1 MAANRIPAISPI
13 ARVPATWPAVR
24 EAAPPATPAQPA
36 PVARPAAPGALSD
49 STLGALASMAPTLPP
64 HLLAAATDRDGQRRG
79 TPTPFGEAGAEGE
92 TLPAPLAATLV
103 PPEARLLR
111 ANGAPAAPLAAA
123 WRAQVLSG
131 DRGLPRPTEPA
142 RGPRP
147 ASTPP
152 AWATAE
158 FPALALL
165 PLAASQAL
173 AAQHAIQTLAAQH
186 AIGTLAAQ
194 HATPPPALPGLSPDK
209 LGYLLHAWNGLPVAL
224 RLVEAE
230 PEDAQP
236 TPQQATLP
244 ALRLALALP
253 TPGRLVLQ
261 MQLAAGGVWLA
272 VAVEQ
277 AAALPHV
284 QAALPAITAAL
295 GQAGLRLLRWRLER
309 GGGHGAAFNNPPL
322 QLPPTAVLLAP
333 ALFRAA
339 AEIVLVL
346 QQVELLAAAEKAKP
360 ADPPVVTP
368 AGSQALVKPEPP
380 VA

>member
-1 MAANRIPAISPI
+1 MAAHRIPAISPI
-13 ARVPATWPAVR
+13 ARVPATWPAAR
-24 EAAPPATPAQPA
+24 ETAPAAAPAQPA
-36 PVARPAAPGALSD
+36 PAARPAAPGGLSD
-49 STLGALASMAPTLPP
+49 ATLGALASMAPALPP
-64 HLLAAATDRDGQRRG
+64 HLLAAAADRDGQRRG
-79 TPTPFGEAGAEGE
+79 TSAPFGEAAAEGE

-131 DRGLPRPTEPA
+131 DRGLARAAEPA

-147 ASTPP
+147 AAAPP

-165 PLAASQAL
+165 PLAASQSM
-173 AAQHAIQTLAAQH
+173 AAQHAVPGAQ
-186 AIGTLAAQ
+186 A
-194 HATPPPALPGLSPDK
+194 PVLPGLTPDK
-209 LGYLLHAWNGLPVAL
+209 LGYLLHAWNGLPVGL
-224 RLVEAE
+224 RLVQAE

-236 TPQQATLP
+236 PPQQAELP

-253 TPGRLVLQ
+253 TLGRLVLQ
-261 MQLAAGGVWLA
+261 LQLAHGGVWLA
-272 VAVEQ
+272 VAVED
-277 AAALPHV
+277 AGALPYV
-284 QAALPAITAAL
+284 QAALPALTSAL

-309 GGGHGAAFNNPPL
+309 GAGHGAAFHNAPL

-346 QQVELLAAAEKAKP
+346 QQVDLLAAAEKTEP
-360 ADPPVVTP
+360 AQPSVVTP
-368 AGSQALVKPEPP
+368 VDAQALVKPEPP

>member
-1 MAANRIPAISPI
+1 MAHRIPAISPI
-13 ARVPATWPAVR
+13 ARVPALWPTVR
-24 EAAPPATPAQPA
+24 ETAPAAAPAQTA
-36 PVARPAAPGALSD
+36 PTARPAGPGGLTD
-49 STLGALASMAPTLPP
+49 STLGALPSMAPALPP
-64 HLLAAATDRDGQRRG
+64 HLLAAAADRDGQRRG
-79 TPTPFGEAGAEGE
+79 SPAPGGEPGADCD
-92 TLPAPLAATLV
+92 TLPAPLTATLM

-131 DRGLPRPTEPA
+131 DRGLPRPELPA
-142 RGPRP
+142 TPPGP
-147 ASTPP
+147 ASAP

-173 AAQHAIQTLAAQH
+173 AAQQAITGAPLLAPLPA
-186 AIGTLAAQ
+186 
-194 HATPPPALPGLSPDK
+194 ATPMPGLTPDK

-230 PEDAQP
+230 AEDAQP
-236 TPQQATLP
+236 SPSQAALP
-244 ALRLALALP
+244 ALRLGLVLP
-253 TPGRLVLQ
+253 TLGRLVLQ
-261 MQLAAGGVWLA
+261 MQLAHGGVWLA
-272 VAVEQ
+272 VAAEA
-277 AAALPHV
+277 AAALPYV
-284 QAALPAITAAL
+284 QAALPALTAAL

-309 GGGHGAAFNNPPL
+309 GSGHGSAFANPPL

-339 AEIVLVL
+339 AEVVLVL
-346 QQVELLAAAEKAKP
+346 QQADALAAAEKTEP
-360 ADPPVVTP
+360 ADPPVPSPTDL
-368 AGSQALVKPEPP
+368 QAPLKPEPP

>member
-1 MAANRIPAISPI
+1 MAHRIPAISPI
-13 ARVPATWPAVR
+13 ARVPATWPTVR
-24 EAAPPATPAQPA
+24 EAAPSAAPAQPA
-36 PVARPAAPGALSD
+36 PVSRPASPGGLSD
-49 STLGALASMAPTLPP
+49 STLGALASMAPALPP
-64 HLLAAATDRDGQRRG
+64 HLLAAAIHRDGQRRG
-79 TPTPFGEAGAEGE
+79 TPTPYGEAAAEGE

-131 DRGLPRPTEPA
+131 DRGLPLAAEPA

-147 ASTPP
+147 AAAPP

-173 AAQHAIQTLAAQH
+173 AVQHAMAGSPAPGSTPGAA
-186 AIGTLAAQ
+186 
-194 HATPPPALPGLSPDK
+194 PPALPGITPDK

-224 RLVEAE
+224 RLVQAE

-236 TPQQATLP
+236 PPQQAELP

-253 TPGRLVLQ
+253 TLGRLVLQ
-261 MQLAAGGVWLA
+261 LQLAHGGVWLA
-272 VAVEQ
+272 VAVEE
-277 AAALPHV
+277 AGALPYV
-284 QAALPAITAAL
+284 QAALPALTSAL

-309 GGGHGAAFNNPPL
+309 GAGHGAAFHNAPL

-346 QQVELLAAAEKAKP
+346 QQVELLAAAEKTEP
-360 ADPPVVTP
+360 AQPPEVTP
-368 AGSQALVKPEPP
+368 VDAQALVKPEPP

>member
-1 MAANRIPAISPI
+1 MAAHRIPAISPI
-13 ARVPATWPAVR
+13 ARVPATWPAAR
-24 EAAPPATPAQPA
+24 EAASTAAPAQPV
-36 PVARPAAPGALSD
+36 PVARPAAPGGLSD
-49 STLGALASMAPTLPP
+49 STLGALASMAPALAP

-79 TPTPFGEAGAEGE
+79 MPTPFGEARADTD

-111 ANGAPAAPLAAA
+111 ANSAPAAPLAAA

-131 DRGLPRPTEPA
+131 DRGLARAAEPA

-147 ASTPP
+147 AAAPP

-165 PLAASQAL
+165 PLAASQAM
-173 AAQHAIQTLAAQH
+173 AAQHAAL
-186 AIGTLAAQ
+186 GTSPPGLPAG
-194 HATPPPALPGLSPDK
+194 ATPLALPGLTPDK

-236 TPQQATLP
+236 LPQQAGLP

-253 TPGRLVLQ
+253 TLGRLVLQ
-261 MQLAAGGVWLA
+261 MQLAHGGVWLA
-272 VAVEQ
+272 VAVEE
-277 AAALPHV
+277 ASALPYV
-284 QAALPAITAAL
+284 QAALPAITSAL

-309 GGGHGAAFNNPPL
+309 GAGHGAAFNNPPL

-346 QQVELLAAAEKAKP
+346 QQVELLAAAEKTEP
-360 ADPPVVTP
+360 AQPPVVTP
-368 AGSQALVKPEPP
+368 VGAQALVKPEPP